1 MRCRLNRVRSGPRC
15 SSGTCSL
22 PRITFWYSSS
32 ATPKPFCRP
41 AASVC
46 SRSSARHKAWMVPR
60 VIVSAR
66 SPSVCCSR
74 AAISSAARLVN
85 VTAQRRSG
93 GMLWRWMR
101 WSMRAMRQYVFPAP
115 GPAMTRTGPSG
126 ASMARRCRGRG
137 RGRGSKGIEEFTGLT
152 PPPGRTIKEPM
163 AGDDL
168 STQLARERALQQT
181 EKMET
186 IGRLTGAI
194 ARQFNELLGAILART
209 AAAAQAVPPTPD
221 LDELKLTAP
230 RGADLAQRLLGF
242 SRHGVLELQP
252 LILAE
257 FVRDALDALRR
268 QLPANIEV
276 QFEADEDPG
285 VVEVDPAAVKQ
296 IVRHL
301 VSNALDAM
309 PKGGTLHV
317 EVRRTRLGAADR
329 PLHAWV
335 EPGSY
340 VSVALSDTGVGMD
353 AKTLARVFEPFFTT
367 KPIGVGTGLGM
378 SMAYGLVKQ
387 HRGYLH
393 IYSEPGQGTTVK
405 VYFPAIRGRGLAE
418 IATAADEVLPGG
430 TEAIL
435 LVEDD
440 QTLRIAAQQLLSTV
454 GYRLITAVDGQAG
467 LDAFHA
473 HRSELHLV
481 ITDVV
486 MPKLSGFDMYETIR
500 GESRDVRVLF
510 MSGFPAPNFRK
521 TVGRDPGVAFVTKP
535 WTASEMLA
543 QVRGLLEAAH

>member
-1 MRCRLNRVRSGPRC
+1 MTAEDV
-15 SSGTCSL
+15 
-22 PRITFWYSSS
+22 
-32 ATPKPFCRP
+32 
-41 AASVC
+41 AA
-46 SRSSARHKAWMVPR
+46 
-60 VIVSAR
+60 
-66 SPSVCCSR
+66 
-74 AAISSAARLVN
+74 
-85 VTAQRRSG
+85 
-93 GMLWRWMR
+93 
-101 WSMRAMRQYVFPAP
+101 
-115 GPAMTRTGPSG
+115 
-126 ASMARRCRGRG
+126 
-137 RGRGSKGIEEFTGLT
+137 
-152 PPPGRTIKEPM
+152 
-163 AGDDL
+163 
-168 STQLARERALQQT
+168 QLARERALKQAD
-181 EKMET
+181 KMET

-194 ARQFNELLGAILART
+194 AQQFNELLSAILART
-209 AAAAQAVPPTPD
+209 AVLAQSLPPNRD
-221 LDELKLTAP
+221 LDELKLTAQ
-230 RGADLAQRLLGF
+230 RGAELAQRLLGF
-242 SRHGVLELQP
+242 SRQRVLDLQP
-252 LILAE
+252 LVLTE
-257 FVRDALDALRR
+257 FVRDALDTLRR

-276 QFEADEDPG
+276 QFEADEEGG
-285 VVEVDPAAVKQ
+285 VVEADPAAVKQ
-296 IVRHL
+296 ILLHL
-301 VSNALDAM
+301 VTNARDAM

-317 EVRRTRLGAADR
+317 EVRRARLGAEDR

-353 AKTLARVFEPFFTT
+353 ARSLARVFEPFFTT
-367 KPIGVGTGLGM
+367 KPVGVGTGLGM

-393 IYSEPGQGTTVK
+393 IYSEVGQGTTAK

-454 GYRLITAVDGQAG
+454 GYRVITAVDGQAG

-481 ITDVV
+481 ITDVG